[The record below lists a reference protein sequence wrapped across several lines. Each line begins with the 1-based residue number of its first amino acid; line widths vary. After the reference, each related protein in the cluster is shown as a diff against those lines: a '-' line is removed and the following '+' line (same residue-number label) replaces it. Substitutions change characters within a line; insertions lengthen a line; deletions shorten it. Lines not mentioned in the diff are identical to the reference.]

1 MNSGLTSAVSAKG
14 RTERSNKP
22 SLRTVVK
29 NLIAKVRSWLDNLV
43 SFVFAHLNKVPILGR
58 FLGSPVAWVLMTFVI
73 GFAAGIAWQSYGG
86 TARKGGAS
94 SERFKAMSLSLAA
107 ARQNLDKVANEMSR
121 LEAQGMD
128 VPRRRAAR

>member
-1 MNSGLTSAVSAKG
+1 MPMNSGLTSAVSAKG

-22 SLRTVVK
+22 SIRTVGK

-43 SFVFAHLNKVPILGR
+43 SFVFAVPILGR
-58 FLGSPVAWVLMTFVI
+58 FLRSPVAWVLMTFVI
-73 GFAAGIAWQSYGG
+73 GFAAGIAWQPYGG